1 MNVTLDNWEYLKI
14 QDMYDLN
21 NNQVNITFRRSLNI
35 NLRCSEK
42 LYQLR
47 VYVLVIVKYDA
58 QVDIV

>member
-1 MNVTLDNWEYLKI
+1 MDNWEYLKI